1 VERQLELLVE
11 LQGLDVEI
19 SRLAG
24 EKECIP
30 EKIRTLEQEY
40 AEEETKLKVMKETLV
55 DLQAGRR
62 SKEREL
68 EHQSSEMKK
77 RQGRLL
83 EVKTNKEYSAILQ
96 EIQVLKDKQSDLED
110 EILEVLD
117 KIDQQGKEAEGQ
129 TEHLARAK
137 EVYWQERTRWERKL
151 EETGAHLADLL
162 KERAKK
168 LPDIEPALIQTYTRI
183 YENRQ
188 GLAVV
193 PVMDLSCSGCFV
205 NLTPQTYQETRRNDR
220 IITCSNCN
228 RIIYWKEG

>member
-1 VERQLELLVE
+1 
-11 LQGLDVEI
+11 
-19 SRLAG
+19 
-24 EKECIP
+24 
-30 EKIRTLEQEY
+30 
-40 AEEETKLKVMKETLV
+40 
-55 DLQAGRR
+55 
-62 SKEREL
+62 
-68 EHQSSEMKK
+68 
-77 RQGRLL
+77 
-83 EVKTNKEYSAILQ
+83 
-96 EIQVLKDKQSDLED
+96 
-110 EILEVLD
+110 
-117 KIDQQGKEAEGQ
+117 
-129 TEHLARAK
+129 
-137 EVYWQERTRWERKL
+137 L
-151 EETGAHLADLL
+151 EETRAHLADLL